1 MLTVK
6 SDLKICV
13 LNVVCRVHKMVHNYV
28 LVNVVATKQIAL
40 TSKVTF
46 QNQVIQSFSKSIFL
60 EKLSKEQLPLEKK
73 IAVLFFVQPSPI
85 ILKFLLNTTR

>member
-1 MLTVK
+1 
-6 SDLKICV
+6 
-13 LNVVCRVHKMVHNYV
+13 MVHHYV